1 MNVQQAVAPRS
12 SANGFGRRR
21 VDRETG
27 ARMDNRTHSGKPS
40 SANFSNSG
48 LANGSKLGG
57 VAGPLRDR
65 LIYVI
70 SYLIGQ
76 RVEVLVKNGSI
87 ISGFFH
93 SATTDKDF
101 GVVLKMAQVI
111 KDGSIRGHKP
121 INDIVKRPQT
131 MIIPSRELV
140 QIFAKEASL
149 SSDELMNGHPKEKRK
164 DLLID
169 SVISHSHQVEVE
181 RELERWTPDE
191 DDPACPELEN
201 IFDRTWNRNWDQF
214 ETNETLFGVKST
226 FNEELYTTKLERG
239 PQMKELEIEASRI
252 AREIEGEETHDSHLA
267 EERGINFPE
276 NVDLDEESRYSAVR
290 REDDDGRYEE
300 NESSFLD
307 ACNAETCGGSFGS
320 VVSRSYSDV
329 LSKKINSEDSKK
341 VNSEAQ
347 ASSTFPSVNEDS
359 QILAD
364 KDVQVSGSTDHAT
377 QPTSNSPA
385 KRSSFMDDKNRLD
398 KKKTKDQDAEKS
410 LLNEC
415 TDRVAFEEAQT
426 SKSEDIH
433 PSVHVKGLPP
443 GATTYDP
450 LSSVPGNKCPVDE
463 SSDSAISGKLS
474 SANEAANLTL
484 RPVSSTS
491 STSECV
497 GAGSVSGGPG
507 LSPSSSVGSL
517 SSEKSTL
524 NPNAKEFKLNPNA
537 KSFTPSA
544 PLRPHAPAC
553 DGSFYYAS
561 NMPAVPHMHGM
572 PVSVGIGPSFGAQQP
587 VVYNPQAAP
596 MQSPQAY
603 IHPNGPLYGQQMI
616 LGQPRP
622 VYYMPTYPP
631 EMQYKGRNF

>member
-1 MNVQQAVAPRS
+1 MNVQQAAAPRS

-27 ARMDNRTHSGKPS
+27 ARMDNRTHPGKPS
-40 SANFSNSG
+40 SANFGNSG
-48 LANGSKLGG
+48 LANGSKIGG
-57 VAGPLRDR
+57 VAGPSHDR
-65 LIYVI
+65 LIYVLT
-70 SYLIGQ
+70 YLVGQ

-87 ISGFFH
+87 ISGIFH
-93 SATTDKDF
+93 SANADKDF

-111 KDGSIRGHKP
+111 KDGSVKGQKP

-149 SSDELMNGHPKEKRK
+149 NSDELMNGHPREKRK

-169 SVISHSHQVEVE
+169 SVISHSQQVEVE
-181 RELERWTPDE
+181 RELGRWTPDE

-239 PQMKELEIEASRI
+239 PQMRELEIEASRI
-252 AREIEGEETHDSHLA
+252 AREIEGEETHDPHLA
-267 EERGINFPE
+267 EERGTNFHE
-276 NVDLDEESRYSAVR
+276 NFDLDEESRYSAVQ
-290 REDDDGRYEE
+290 REVDDGRYEE
-300 NESSFLD
+300 NESSLLD
-307 ACNAETCGGSFGS
+307 AGNAEASGGSFGS
-320 VVSRSYSDV
+320 VVGRSYSDV
-329 LSKKINSEDSKK
+329 LSKKINSEASKK

-347 ASSTFPSVNEDS
+347 ALSTFPSVDEDS

-364 KDVQVSGSTDHAT
+364 KDGHVSGSTDYAS

-385 KRSSFMDDKNRLD
+385 ESSFMDDNNRLD
-398 KKKTKDQDAEKS
+398 KKKTKDQDVEKS

-415 TDRVAFEEAQT
+415 IDRVASEQAQT
-426 SKSEDIH
+426 SKSEDVH

-450 LSSVPGNKCPVDE
+450 SSSVPGNKCPADD

-474 SANEAANLTL
+474 SASEAANPSL
-484 RPVSSTS
+484 RPGSSTS

-497 GAGSVSGGPG
+497 GAGSVSCGPG

-517 SSEKSTL
+517 TSEKSTL

-537 KSFTPSA
+537 KSFTPSTS
-544 PLRPHAPAC
+544 LRPHTPV

-561 NMPAVPHMHGM
+561 NMPAVPHMHGI
-572 PVSVGIGPSFGAQQP
+572 PVGVG
-587 VVYNPQAAP
+587 
-596 MQSPQAY
+596 
-603 IHPNGPLYGQQMI
+603 YGQQMI

-631 EMQYKGRNF
+631 EMPYKGRNF